1 STRRRDRRRGIAA
14 LAALVA
20 LVVASPVATASASR
34 LDVRAEPAAIVTRT
48 ACTATAVQV
57 VPTTTTAPTAL
68 RLDGLTA
75 VDQAACAGRPVD
87 VTLFGASGVV
97 GTAQGTLTG
106 ATQTYPLTGSP
117 TPTAVTRV
125 RVLVGGFAVP
135 ATWRVPGP
143 APDSCR
149 VVKADGSASTT
160 PCTVT
165 GTGAPSFWTGNAYWT
180 VYFSAPGIQQGEH
193 VEFEITVPDHAVPSG
208 WVWSAA
214 TVVQVNNS
222 AQLTSRCAD
231 LPTIRGKLPANIGAT
246 PEVQVRLTT
255 QGGMPPLC
263 LP

>member
-1 STRRRDRRRGIAA
+1 ALALAVVGAA
-14 LAALVA
+14 L
-20 LVVASPVATASASR
+20 PVEPASASR
-34 LDVRAEPAAIVTRT
+34 LDVRAHPAAVVVRS
-48 ACTATAVQV
+48 ACTAIPVQV
-57 VPTTTTAPTAL
+57 VPTTATASTSI

-75 VDQAACAGRPVD
+75 ADQAACAGRPVA
-87 VTLFGASGVV
+87 VTLFGASGVLA
-97 GTAQGTLTG
+97 TAQGTLTSG
-106 ATQTYPLTGSP
+106 TQTYPLTGAP

-165 GTGAPSFWTGNAYWT
+165 GTGTPNFWTGNAYWT
-180 VYFSAPGIQQGEH
+180 VYFSAPGIQQDEH
-193 VEFEITVPDHAVPSG
+193 VEFAFTVPDRAVPTG

-231 LPTIRGKLPANIGAT
+231 LPTVRGKLPGNIGAT

-255 QGGMPPLC
+255 EGGMPPLC